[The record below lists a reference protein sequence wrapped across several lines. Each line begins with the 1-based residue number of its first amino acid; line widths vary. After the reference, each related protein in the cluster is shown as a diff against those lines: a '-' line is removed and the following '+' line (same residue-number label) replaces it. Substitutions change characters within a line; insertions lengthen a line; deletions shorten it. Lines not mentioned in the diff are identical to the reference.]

1 MRFFIALDLPAES
14 RQEIESVQQQL
25 KQLLPHLRLTDPNK
39 LHLTISFIG
48 EQADDLRPGLIKL
61 ISKATDNLPPFEIT
75 PAYLDGFPNLHY
87 PHTIWLG
94 VKGEVDKII
103 LLTER
108 VRDEL
113 FKLNIEVDERRFVP
127 HIAIA
132 KTNDLQIDTHTEAKL
147 QALMQDKQFMP
158 IKVSSVKLFE
168 SIPDHDFHRH
178 NTLAEVELI

>member
-1 MRFFIALDLPAES
+1 MRFFIALEIPAES
-14 RQEIESVQQQL
+14 RAEIEGVQQQL
-25 KQLLPHLRLTDPNK
+25 GQLLPHLRLTDPNK

-48 EQADDLRPGLIKL
+48 EQAEALKPDLIELIT
-61 ISKATDNLPPFEIT
+61 KAAENLPPFEIT
-75 PAYLDGFPNLHY
+75 PAYLDGFPNLHH
-87 PHTIWLG
+87 PHTLWLG

-108 VRDEL
+108 VRDAL
-113 FKLNIEVDERRFVP
+113 FTLNIEVDERRFVP

-132 KTNDLQIDTHTEAKL
+132 KTNDLQINAHTEAKL
-147 QALMQDKQFMP
+147 QELMQNKQFMP

-178 NTLAEVELI
+178 NTLAEIKLS